1 MLREGKG
8 GLRRIML
15 GIATC
20 LLLGAVAPVMA
31 QDRAPPRP
39 QSDLWFDPTQLPSFV
54 GTVERYL
61 INPRGET
68 DALLFREG
76 PQIVFPPDV
85 AQAVRDA
92 APVGRPITVWG
103 IRARHAPVITMLA
116 FAPNAESVPG
126 VVDRFYWRLGGRSA
140 AERAERI
147 SVSGTVKVPY
157 FAPQGEIAGAIL
169 EDGTVITLP
178 PGASDGFRE
187 LLRPGAKLA
196 AEGPGVAGD
205 QGRALAA
212 DRLGDTAENLKPV
225 PVPEPQRRR

>member
-1 MLREGKG
+1 MHPRGKG
-8 GLRRIML
+8 ATRRIVL
-15 GIATC
+15 GLAAC
-20 LLLGAVAPVMA
+20 LSLAAPAIA
-31 QDRAPPRP
+31 QDRPPPRP
-39 QSDLWFDPTQLPSFV
+39 QSDLWFDPTQLPSFT

-92 APVGRPITVWG
+92 APAGRPIIVWG

-140 AERAERI
+140 AERAERV
-147 SVSGTVKVPY
+147 SVAGTVKAPY
-157 FAPQGEIAGAIL
+157 FAPQGEVAGAIL
-169 EDGTVITLP
+169 DDGTVITLP
-178 PGASDGFRE
+178 PGASDGLRD
-187 LLRPGAKLA
+187 LLRPGARLA

-205 QGRALAA
+205 HGRALAA
-212 DRLGDTAENLKPV
+212 DRIGDTVENLKPV
-225 PVPEPQRRR
+225 TVPEPQRRR

>member
-1 MLREGKG
+1 MRSRGKG
-8 GLRRIML
+8 APRRIVMGL
-15 GIATC
+15 AAC
-20 LLLGAVAPVMA
+20 LCLAAPAIA
-31 QDRAPPRP
+31 QDRPPPRP
-39 QSDLWFDPTQLPSFV
+39 QSDLWFDPTQLPSFT

-85 AQAVRDA
+85 AQAVREA
-92 APVGRPITVWG
+92 APVGRPIIVWG

-116 FAPNAESVPG
+116 FAPNADSVPG
-126 VVDRFYWRLGGRSA
+126 VVDRFYWRLGGRGA

-147 SVSGTVKVPY
+147 SVAGTVKAPY

-169 EDGTVITLP
+169 DDGTVITLP
-178 PGASDGFRE
+178 PGASDGFRD
-187 LLRPGAKLA
+187 LLRPGARLA

-205 QGRALAA
+205 HGRALAA
-212 DRLGDTAENLKPV
+212 DRLGETAETLKPV
-225 PVPEPQRRR
+225 PVPDPQRRR